1 MTILAAFAT
10 AILSGAQDRRE
21 ILVGEDQCRE
31 SRWVGNPAAGQKKS
45 RVYKI
50 CGHGRKRIYREI
62 KIDYTEYIGS
72 MGSPDIGM
80 DGLRKRNARR
90 TRGTEEA

>member
-1 MTILAAFAT
+1 MQGIPLGGE
-10 AILSGAQDRRE
+10 SG
-21 ILVGEDQCRE
+21 CRVE
-31 SRWVGNPAAGQKKS
+31 KS

-50 CGHGRKRIYREI
+50 CGHSRKRIYREI

-72 MGSPDIGM
+72 TGSPAIGT

>member
-31 SRWVGNPAAGQKKS
+31 SRWGGEIRLPGKKEP
-45 RVYKI
+45 RV
-50 CGHGRKRIYREI
+50 
-62 KIDYTEYIGS
+62 
-72 MGSPDIGM
+72 
-80 DGLRKRNARR
+80 
-90 TRGTEEA
+90 